1 VPTWAWLLL
10 ALGVVAA
17 ALVIALVVV
26 RSRRRGLWRSE
37 LADAEREV
45 AWYAH
50 DLLPTLQQ
58 ARSPEELRGAW
69 GVGQGRVTTVEQHLA
84 ALTESARTDADRAR
98 ARDLHEAVERAQAR
112 IAQVVSGAAPDA
124 AGELALAA
132 TELDTALQPSP
143 LS

>member
-10 ALGVVAA
+10 ALVVVAA
-17 ALVIALVVV
+17 AVVIALIIV
-26 RSRRRGLWRSE
+26 RSRRRGEWRRE
-37 LADAEREV
+37 LADAVGEV

-58 ARSPEELRGAW
+58 AQSPEELHGAW
-69 GVGQGRVTTVEQHLA
+69 DVGQGRVTTVEQHLA

-98 ARDLHEAVERAQAR
+98 ARDLHVAVERARAR
-112 IAQVVSGAAPDA
+112 ITQVVSGAAPNA
-124 AGELALAA
+124 ASELALAA
-132 TELDTALQPSP
+132 IELNTALEPPP